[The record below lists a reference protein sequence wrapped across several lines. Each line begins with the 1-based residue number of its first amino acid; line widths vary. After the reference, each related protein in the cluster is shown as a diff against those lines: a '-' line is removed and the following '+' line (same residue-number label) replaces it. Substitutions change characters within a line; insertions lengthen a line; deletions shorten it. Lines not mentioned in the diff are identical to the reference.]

1 MAEEQGKIYLSGF
14 ELDPAEKA
22 IVDNILR
29 NYSHKIGERADFEYL
44 KLRLKKSQKAKTF
57 LHAVE
62 GELKI
67 ENKVFRAKETDYNL
81 FSVLADVLE
90 KLLNELVHTQR
101 TRRQ

>member
-1 MAEEQGKIYLSGF
+1 MADRENRTLLSGF

-22 IVDNILR
+22 IVDNIIR
-29 NYSHKIGERADFEYL
+29 NYSHKIGERAEIDYL

-67 ENKVFRAKETDYNL
+67 KNKAFRAKETGYNL

-90 KLLNELVHTQR
+90 KLLNELVHTER
-101 TRRQ
+101 TSRQ